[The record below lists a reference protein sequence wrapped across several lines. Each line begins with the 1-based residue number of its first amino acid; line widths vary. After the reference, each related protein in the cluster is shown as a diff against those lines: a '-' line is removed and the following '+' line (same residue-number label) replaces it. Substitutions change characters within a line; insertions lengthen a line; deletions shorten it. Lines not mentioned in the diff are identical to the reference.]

1 MNPLQRLLL
10 LMLVLIASIASAQTG
25 AKSPNE
31 GEAVLPVAIAAA
43 MPEAPLANTT
53 LLAGSGTAFNP
64 APGMGATLMVRS
76 AVVKPDA
83 PTRISARQ
91 RELFYGLM
99 SVEHGAALLDA
110 WSTREVLRAGGRE
123 LDPLVR
129 PFAHSPTLYPALQV
143 TPFAVDYFSARL
155 MRSNHRVLRGLWWV
169 PQVVSAAGSIYCGVS
184 NLGNR
189 P

>member
-1 MNPLQRLLL
+1 MNPLKRLL
-10 LMLVLIASIASAQTG
+10 LMLVLSVSIASAQTG
-25 AKSPNE
+25 LKSPNA
-31 GEAVLPVAIAAA
+31 GEAVEPVAIAAA
-43 MPEAPLANTT
+43 MPEAPLASAT

-64 APGMGATLMVRS
+64 APNMSAALMVRS
-76 AVVKPDA
+76 ALVNPAARPKV
-83 PTRISARQ
+83 SARQ

-110 WSTREVLRAGGRE
+110 WSTRDVLRSGGRE

-169 PQVVSAAGSIYCGVS
+169 PQIVSAAGSIYCGVS

>member
-1 MNPLQRLLL
+1 MNPLKRLLV
-10 LMLVLIASIASAQTG
+10 MLVLSVSVASAQTG
-25 AKSPNE
+25 VKSPNA
-31 GEAVLPVAIAAA
+31 GEVEPVAIAAA
-43 MPEAPLANTT
+43 MPEAPLASTS
-53 LLAGSGTAFNP
+53 LLTDSGTAFHP
-64 APGMGATLMVRS
+64 APNMSAALMLRS
-76 AVVKPDA
+76 AVVKPPA
-83 PTRISARQ
+83 PPRISARR

-110 WSTREVLRAGGRE
+110 WSTRDVLRAGGRE

-143 TPFAVDYFSARL
+143 APFAVDYFSARL

-169 PQVVSAAGSIYCGVS
+169 PQVLSAAGSIYCGVS

>member
-1 MNPLQRLLL
+1 MNPLQRLV
-10 LMLVLIASIASAQTG
+10 LMLVLSVSIGSAQTG
-25 AKSPNE
+25 LKSPNVRQ
-31 GEAVLPVAIAAA
+31 AVMPVAIAAA
-43 MPEAPLANTT
+43 MPEAPLANNA
-53 LLAGSGTAFNP
+53 LLSNGGSAFNP
-64 APGMGATLMVRS
+64 APSISGALVVRS
-76 AVVKPDA
+76 AVVKPAA
-83 PTRISARQ
+83 PTKISARQ

-99 SVEHGAALLDA
+99 SVEHGAALLDS
-110 WSTREVLRAGGRE
+110 WSTRDVLRAGGRE

-129 PFAHSPTLYPALQV
+129 PFAHSPTLYPALQI

>member
-1 MNPLQRLLL
+1 MNPLKRLL
-10 LMLVLIASIASAQTG
+10 LMLVLSVSVAFAQTG
-25 AKSPNE
+25 VESPNA
-31 GEAVLPVAIAAA
+31 GEAVDQVSIATA
-43 MPEAPLANTT
+43 MPEAPLASTT
-53 LLAGSGTAFNP
+53 LLASSGTAFNP
-64 APGMGATLMVRS
+64 APNMSGALMVRS
-76 AVVKPDA
+76 AFVQQVA
-83 PTRISARQ
+83 PPKISARQ

-99 SVEHGAALLDA
+99 SVEHGAALVDA
-110 WSTREVLRAGGRE
+110 WSTRDVLRAGGRE

-169 PQVVSAAGSIYCGVS
+169 PQMVSAVGSVYCGVS
-184 NLGNR
+184 NLSNR